1 MDGSYSSA
9 LGIRTSKVAH
19 HHGAGPSGGHPHC
32 CRESRNSKPDRPR
45 SGTSTFRRRRRRA
58 AALDGQRGAAGTF
71 RSSWSRLP
79 LRQPLLPRSSRTSL
93 PEGPVGSRESPQLQG
108 RKALRFAGIPAY
120 PRSTWKRQ
128 DRPVTPEVAGSSPV
142 APVKVPANLSIL
154 LSAQTPG
161 RGQLHTLSTESTRKR
176 PKKRPKPRLGATISS
191 RFWPREGPLRKRR
204 ATTRNGR
211 RSRFRQTSADSAYA
225 TPRGL
230 PSRARV
236 TEGTPP

>member
-1 MDGSYSSA
+1 
-9 LGIRTSKVAH
+9 
-19 HHGAGPSGGHPHC
+19 
-32 CRESRNSKPDRPR
+32 DRPR

-120 PRSTWKRQ
+120 PRSCRKRH

-142 APVKVPANLSIL
+142 APVKVTANRPL
-154 LSAQTPG
+154 LLPVFG
-161 RGQLHTLSTESTRKR
+161 V
-176 PKKRPKPRLGATISS
+176 IY
-191 RFWPREGPLRKRR
+191 RR
-204 ATTRNGR
+204 
-211 RSRFRQTSADSAYA
+211 
-225 TPRGL
+225 
-230 PSRARV
+230 
-236 TEGTPP
+236 